1 MDRMQPI
8 NVTSAT
14 LTLTKEAHS
23 GTVITVNRAAGSTLT
38 LPASSGDGSIFEI
51 FVGTTITSN
60 SLIVQVANSSDIMS
74 GVAWQAADGGS
85 TSNAWETG
93 ASDDTITMDGSTK
106 GGIKGD
112 RIVLKDVSA
121 NLWAVSIFG
130 AASGTEATPFSAA
143 V

>member
-38 LPASSGDGSIFEI
+38 LPASAGDGSIFEI

-112 RIVLKDVSA
+112 RIILKDVSA
-121 NLWAVSIFG
+121 NVWAVSIFG
-130 AASGTEATPFSAA
+130 AASGTEASPFSAA

>member
-8 NVTSAT
+8 NVTSST
-14 LTLTKEAHS
+14 FTLTKEAHS

-121 NLWAVSIFG
+121 NVWAVSIFG
-130 AASGTEATPFSAA
+130 SATGTEASPFSAA

>member
-8 NVTSAT
+8 NITT
-14 LTLTKEAHS
+14 TPLTLTAEAHS
-23 GTVITVNRAAGSTLT
+23 GTTITVNRAAGVTFT
-38 LPASSGDGSIFEI
+38 LPAAAGYGSIFE
-51 FVGTTITSN
+51 FVVGTTITSN

-93 ASDDTITMDGSTK
+93 ATDDTITLNGTTT

-112 RIVLKDVSA
+112 RIILKDVAA
-121 NLWAVSIFG
+121 NIWAVSIFG
-130 AASGTEATPFSAA
+130 AATGTEATPFSSA

>member
-121 NLWAVSIFG
+121 NLWTVSIFG
-130 AASGTEATPFSAA
+130 AATGTEATPFSAA